1 MRRLHP
7 PELQTLSGDEVD
19 PGRVKLASLL
29 AKVSRG
35 PQHPYSP
42 ALMDSLPGTHLKAMG
57 ILPP

>member
-1 MRRLHP
+1 MGRLHP

-19 PGRVKLASLL
+19 PDRVKLASLL
-29 AKVSRG
+29 VKVSKG

-42 ALMDSLPGTHLKAMG
+42 TLMDRQPDAHSKAMG

>member
-7 PELQTLSGDEVD
+7 PQLQPLSGDEVD

-29 AKVSRG
+29 TKVSRG
-35 PQHPYSP
+35 PQYPYSL
-42 ALMDSLPGTHLKAMG
+42 ALMDSLPGTHSKAVG